1 MLERA
6 SSCLEAGGRQLLQGT
21 KRSVRSRRMLH
32 SAFWHHGA
40 GDLSLPIWWAS
51 VIPSTPGRTTEHG
64 EPSHCGEKLCT
75 DGVYNGQNDLLLDFL
90 YPAKTMALI
99 KRISSCGWE
108 AWHSRRR
115 RQFARNK
122 VRQYSSRSS
131 SIQEYVSNNFGEIT
145 ASEEAQEVQELKQT
159 LQTSD
164 ALDAL
169 QALLQSKG
177 KGRQGL
183 AWRLYGILDESERAP
198 TLRADL
204 LNYLALSEHPVHAS
218 RSLQVFDSLLPESR
232 RASSYR
238 AAISGHLKLHMVG
251 RAVRLHDEAA
261 DRAVGHRFGTDVLLA
276 RTVQDNQWDLAIHVF
291 QTFMRFWDR
300 KGLPGEY
307 PHLWTVVS
315 QLPMLFSNAVSLL
328 QFAKQFRYDFQSTTE
343 KPSVLESF
351 MAGIVPKVIDRAV
364 AAPDLDEAFIR
375 GFFRVLLSLGLSTKD
390 YYENILF
397 KLLSLQQ
404 YRNYSHRPK
413 LHLHLYAEYRDEAVV
428 RDSRD
433 GFYPSQN
440 LIMAFMKLM
449 ASHYSFKPYPGARTT
464 VSSLTSDWHRFHGHL
479 TRNVLLQLMNSY
491 ARAGDAERVHE
502 YFQELRTQEPG
513 PLKNHASLWP
523 LLHVHSRRLEISAVH
538 KQFERISEEF
548 GLKPDIVSWNILLHT
563 YARADDL
570 DGTLKC
576 FDDLVKSGLRPD
588 SWSFGPVLD
597 ICARRGDVEA
607 VQGLFAQA
615 RSENVLIQN
624 YTVTRAALVLA
635 NVNSDDLATA
645 EAAAGAMLKDKR
657 AGTLHGPL
665 TPTWNILLTTYAA
678 RSDLE
683 STMRIYRSMQAEK
696 IPLDS
701 LSYSALMKSLIVLR
715 QTDAAYKILRKT
727 MVKNNIRACAH
738 HYALVM
744 AGFISEFQVHR
755 ALKAHERMIS
765 KRIRP
770 TVSSRMAYLKA
781 KAFAEVDS
789 IRHKLHGNGKRG
801 EIRLVEVEEGL
812 REILAESDP
821 SDYASKQPR
830 QGLHGMPLNQV
841 SPDGYFEFLIM
852 LYGTRGAYKICQEL
866 IEVAAAA
873 RHDEYGN
880 YEAPLGLLTALMN
893 AHCYANKHE
902 EVDKC
907 WNLARAQVAKLVK
920 LLGSDPVKLPT
931 ASGTPPIES
940 APTVE
945 APPVESLTGPRT
957 EGKEKIAPNRR
968 DLLARPIRIYM
979 RSILMRNDSRK
990 VPKVQQI
997 ISSLIADGYVLDNLT
1012 WNEFIQVLARSGH
1025 MVDAFTAC
1033 EAYLMPNFIGWRCTN
1048 PWYRRRNVPG
1058 YERMDVR
1065 PIDVR
1070 NKRTLMP
1077 RYKTLV
1083 IMGAALAHVRRAEG
1097 AGRGYDPEDTEG
1109 HLLPMLEQLAPKT
1122 IRAIETMPVVPDD
1135 NLQRKYWHEM

>member
-1 MLERA
+1 
-6 SSCLEAGGRQLLQGT
+6 
-21 KRSVRSRRMLH
+21 MLH

-51 VIPSTPGRTTEHG
+51 VIPSTPGRATEHG
-64 EPSHCGEKLCT
+64 EPSYRGEKPCT
-75 DGVYNGQNDLLLDFL
+75 NRIYNGQNDLLLDFL

-115 RQFARNK
+115 RQFTGNNI
-122 VRQYSSRSS
+122 RQYSSRSS
-131 SIQEYVSNNFGEIT
+131 CIQEYASNNFGEIT
-145 ASEEAQEVQELKQT
+145 ESEEAQEVQELKQI

-164 ALDAL
+164 ALGAL
-169 QALLQSKG
+169 QALLPSQDKC
-177 KGRQGL
+177 RQGL

-198 TLRADL
+198 TLRANL

-218 RSLQVFDSLLPESR
+218 RLLQVFDSLLPESR

-238 AAISGHLKLHMVG
+238 AAILGHLTLHMVG
-251 RAVRLHDEAA
+251 RAVKLHDEAA
-261 DRAVGHRFGTDVLLA
+261 DRALGVRFGTDVLLA

-300 KGLPGEY
+300 EGLPGESR
-307 PHLWTVVS
+307 HLWVVVS

-328 QFAKQFRYDFQSTTE
+328 QFAKQFQYNFQSTTE
-343 KPSVLESF
+343 KPSALESF
-351 MAGIVPKVIDRAV
+351 MAGIVPKVIERAV
-364 AAPDLDEAFIR
+364 AAPDLDEAFIL
-375 GFFRVLLSLGLSTKD
+375 GFFRVLRSLGLSTKD
-390 YYENILF
+390 YYENVLF
-397 KLLSLQQ
+397 KLLSLQR
-404 YRNYSHRPK
+404 YRNYSNRPK
-413 LHLHLYAEYRDEAVV
+413 LHLQLYAEYRDEAIE
-428 RDSRD
+428 RNSRD

-440 LIMAFMKLM
+440 LIMALMKLV
-449 ASHYSFKPYPGARTT
+449 ASHYSFKTYADAAATT

-479 TRNVLLQLMNSY
+479 TKNVLLQLMNSH
-491 ARAGDAERVHE
+491 ARAGDAEGVHE
-502 YFQELRTQEPG
+502 YFQELRIQEPG

-523 LLHVHSRRLEISAVH
+523 LLYVHSRRLEISAVR
-538 KQFERISEEF
+538 KQFGRISEEF

-607 VQGLFAQA
+607 VQGLLAQA
-615 RSENVLIQN
+615 RSENLLIQN
-624 YTVTRAALVLA
+624 YAVTRAALVLA
-635 NVNSDDLATA
+635 NVNSDDLAAA

-665 TPTWNILLTTYAA
+665 TPTWNILLTAYAA

-727 MVKNNIRACAH
+727 MVNNSIRAYAH

-744 AGFISEFQVHR
+744 AGFISEHQVHR
-755 ALKAHERMIS
+755 ALEAHERMVS

-781 KAFAEVDS
+781 KALAEVDS
-789 IRHKLHGNGKRG
+789 IKHKPHGNGKTG
-801 EIRLVEVEEGL
+801 EARLVEVEEGL

-830 QGLHGMPLNQV
+830 QGLHGMPLNQA
-841 SPDGYFEFLIM
+841 SPDGYFEFVIL
-852 LYGTRGAYKICQEL
+852 LYGARGAYKICQEL
-866 IEVAAAA
+866 FEVAAAA
-873 RHDEYGN
+873 RQDEYGN
-880 YEAPLGLLTALMN
+880 YEAPLGLLTALMT
-893 AHCYANKHE
+893 AHCYANRHE

-907 WNLARAQVAKLVK
+907 WTLARAQAAKLVK

-931 ASGTPPIES
+931 ASGTPLIES

-945 APPVESLTGPRT
+945 TPPAESLARPKT
-957 EGKEKIAPNRR
+957 EGRIKIAPNRR
-968 DLLARPIRIYM
+968 DLLVRPIRIYM
-979 RSILMRNDSRK
+979 RSILARKDSRK

-997 ISSLIADGYVLDNLT
+997 ISSLIADGYIMDNFA
-1012 WNEFIQVLARSGH
+1012 WNEFIQMLARSGH

-1033 EAYLMPNFIGWRCTN
+1033 EAYLMPNFIGWRPTD
-1048 PWYRRRNVPG
+1048 PWYKRRDVLG

-1065 PIDVR
+1065 VINTR

-1083 IMGAALAHVRRAEG
+1083 IMGAALAHVRRA
-1097 AGRGYDPEDTEG
+1097 GYDPEDTEG
-1109 HLLPMLEQLAPKT
+1109 HLLSMLKQLAPKT

-1135 NLQRKYWHEM
+1135 KLQKKYWSGVV